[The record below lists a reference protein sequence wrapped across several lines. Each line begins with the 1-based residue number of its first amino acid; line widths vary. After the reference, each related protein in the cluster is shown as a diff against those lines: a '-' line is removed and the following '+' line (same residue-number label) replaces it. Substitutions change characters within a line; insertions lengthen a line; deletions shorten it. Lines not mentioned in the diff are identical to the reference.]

1 MRKRVLDYYDN
12 DPLVKVTLINPILNK
27 IETACAYLDTG
38 SDAIVI
44 PKDLWLKLGLQEEYR
59 TFVSAVN
66 STGVGWYTFID
77 LEFFGNK
84 HMDVEVFYNE
94 VAGDMLI
101 GRNVLDE
108 YSVTFDGRNSKLY
121 IE

>member
-1 MRKRVLDYYDN
+1 MNKR
-12 DPLVKVTLINPILNK
+12 
-27 IETACAYLDTG
+27 ETACAYLDTG

-44 PKDLWLKLGLQEEYR
+44 PRDLWLRLGLQEEYR

-66 STGVGWYTFID
+66 STVVGWYTFID
-77 LEFFGNK
+77 LEFFLETNIRMLK
-84 HMDVEVFYNE
+84 FFYNE